1 MSPDVVSNRHV
12 SGRSRWRVR
21 HRLRPGDIGEVV
33 ALHGLLYAREYGY
46 DREFEAYVA
55 GGLAEFAQR
64 FREDRDRLWL
74 AEAGGR
80 IIGSIA
86 IVSRPHRSA
95 QLRWFLVHP
104 EYRGWG
110 LGTRLMRVALRFCDD
125 RRYGLV
131 FLWTTSELEEAARLY
146 VRFGFAKMESKTHQI
161 WGRRVTE
168 ERYERVLPRT
178 T

>member
-1 MSPDVVSNRHV
+1 MSPDVVSNRHA
-12 SGRSRWRVR
+12 SGRSQWRVR

-46 DREFEAYVA
+46 DRAFEAYVA
-55 GGLAEFAQR
+55 GGLAEFAQG
-64 FREDRDRLWL
+64 FRAVRDRLWL

-86 IVSRPHRSA
+86 IVGRPNRSA

-104 EYRGWG
+104 DYRGRG
-110 LGTRLMRVALRFCDD
+110 IGTRLMRVALRFCND

-146 VRFGFAKMESKTHQI
+146 TRFGFAKTESKTHQI